1 MIVFLVTSLF
11 FLSFY
16 STNVQGEY
24 YYGGLNGEN
33 SDPGSD
39 YFGGYEYG
47 GGDYLEEPVVTDSRD
62 YQGSCCVNCE
72 NLGGGVFNK
81 IARLPAPC
89 CRTCNMNVPGV
100 VFSSNRIGINCC
112 KICDD
117 PPPVGGVPFR
127 NKILLPRPRPDDE
140 GCCPICNKVSP
151 GGVPMLRN
159 RIRPRNHRTGQSSS
173 TLEGETENI
182 IFRHRL
188 HDQQHET

>member
-62 YQGSCCVNCE
+62 YQGYCCVNCE

-127 NKILLPRPRPDDE
+127 KKIGLLPSPRPADE

-173 TLEGETENI
+173 ILY
-182 IFRHRL
+182 L
-188 HDQQHET
+188 H